1 MKPPPFTYHRP
12 ETTDEAVALL
22 AELGDD
28 AKPLAGGQSLI
39 PLLAMRLTAFDH
51 LIDVARIPEL
61 AGVEAG
67 PDTVRIGG
75 ATRQA
80 TVERSDVVRT
90 ALPLLARA
98 TPHIGH
104 RQIRNRGT
112 FGGAVAHADPAAES
126 PTAALTLDAVVE
138 ARSTRGVRTIPTADF
153 FTGTWS
159 TVLEPDEL
167 LTAVTLPVWR
177 GRTGFAVRE
186 FSRRHGDFALA
197 GAMVAVELG
206 PDDRVQRCRVGL
218 FGLGRQPERAH
229 GTEESV
235 LGTAVTDLNPDELG
249 AAATD
254 ALDDVPAD
262 LHGSARYRRRIGAVM
277 VARAWRAAV
286 EEAGHD

>member
-1 MKPPPFTYHRP
+1 M
-12 ETTDEAVALL
+12 ALL

-39 PLLAMRLTAFDH
+39 PLLALRLTAFDH
-51 LIDVARIPEL
+51 LIDVTRLPEL

-80 TVERSDVVRT
+80 IIERSAVVRT
-90 ALPLLARA
+90 AVPLLARA

-112 FGGAVAHADPAAES
+112 FGGSVAHADPAAES
-126 PTAALTLDAVVE
+126 PAAALTLDAVVE
-138 ARSTRGVRTIPTADF
+138 ARSTRGVRTIPAAEF

-186 FSRRHGDFALA
+186 FCRRHGDFAIA
-197 GAMVAVELG
+197 GAMVAVDLG
-206 PDDRVQRCRVGL
+206 ADDRVRRCRIGL
-218 FGLGRQPERAH
+218 FGLGRQPRRAYA
-229 GTEESV
+229 TEDSAV
-235 LGTAVTDLNPDELG
+235 GTAVADLDPDEVG
-249 AAATD
+249 AAATA
-254 ALDDVPAD
+254 ALDDVPED
-262 LHGSARYRRRIGAVM
+262 MHGSARYRRRVGAVM

-286 EEAGHD
+286 EEARHG